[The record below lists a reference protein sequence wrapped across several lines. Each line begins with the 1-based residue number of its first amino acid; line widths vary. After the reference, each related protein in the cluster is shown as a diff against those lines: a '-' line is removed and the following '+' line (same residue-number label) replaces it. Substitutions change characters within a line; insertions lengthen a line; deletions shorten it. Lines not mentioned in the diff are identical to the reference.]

1 MSDLAAFLIEHGY
14 LLLVAFVLFEQIGL
28 PLPASPMLL
37 AAGALAAAGHLNFWH
52 AYLLGMAACLGADT
66 LWYLLGRKYGNHV
79 VRVLCRFT
87 LEPDDCTRRTGDLY
101 HRYGVFALV
110 IAKYVPGLNSIA
122 SPLAGLLRVKPYQFL
137 FFDAIGATLWV
148 GGILGLGY
156 LFDSEV
162 ERIARWLFGLGSG
175 FAIVLIVAFAIYLS
189 VKIWIRRRFVARLR
203 TARISPEDVWKHL
216 KSGDTLAV
224 VDLRHQEEINLVGA
238 KVPGAIQILPEE
250 LRHRA
255 SEIPLDRDIVLYCS
269 CPNEATSARTAM
281 RLQSRGIR
289 RIRPLLG
296 GYDGWVEA
304 GLPIESVHALK
315 FGKTTPA
322 LFSSDGA
329 TSTALKEIH
338 ETPPPA

>member
-52 AYLLGMAACLGADT
+52 AYLLGMAACLCADST
-66 LWYLLGRKYGNHV
+66 WYLLGRKYGNHV
-79 VRVLCRFT
+79 VRLLCRFT

-110 IAKYVPGLNSIA
+110 IAKYIPGLNSIA
-122 SPLAGLLRVKPYQFL
+122 SPLAGLLRVKPYKFL

-148 GGILGLGY
+148 GGILGVGY
-156 LFDSEV
+156 LFDTQV
-162 ERIARWLFGLGSG
+162 ERIGQWLIGLGSG
-175 FAIVLIVAFAIYLS
+175 FVVVLIVAFALYLS
-189 VKIWIRRRFVARLR
+189 GKIWIRRRFVARLR
-203 TARISPEDVWKHL
+203 TARISPEEVWKRL
-216 KSGDTLAV
+216 KSGDALAV

-250 LRHRA
+250 LRQRA
-255 SEIPLDRDIVLYCS
+255 AEIPRDRDIVLYCS

-281 RLQSRGIR
+281 RLQSRGIG

-296 GYDGWVEA
+296 GYEGWVEA

-315 FGKTTPA
+315 FGKTVPA
-322 LFSSDGA
+322 LFNADRDA
-329 TSTALKEIH
+329 STPLKEVH
-338 ETPPPA
+338 GTPPSA